1 MDPRDEKSKIWFSG
15 KFVDWKD
22 ATIHVMSHVI
32 HYGSAVFEGLR
43 CYDTARGAATFRLM
57 DHVRRLFDSAKIYRM
72 EIPFTQQQI
81 FEACLETVRINKLKS
96 AYLRPIAFR
105 GYNTL
110 GVDPRGVPIE
120 VVIGAL
126 NWGKYLGDEAINE
139 GVDVRVSSWTRIAPN
154 TFPAMAKCG
163 ANYMN
168 SQLIK
173 MEAAADGYVE
183 GIALDANGY
192 VSEGSGENIFVIRD
206 GRIYT
211 PPLGASVLP
220 GITRDSV
227 IRIATDLGYKVSEHL
242 IPRELLYIADEVFF
256 TGSAAEVSPIRSID
270 RIPIGSGKRGPITE
284 EIQRRFFDIIE
295 GKVDDPYQ
303 WLTYVY
309 EK

>member
-1 MDPRDEKSKIWFSG
+1 MDPRDEKGKIWFSG

-43 CYDTARGAATFRLM
+43 CYDTAKGSATFRLK

-72 EIPFTQQQI
+72 EIPFTQKQV
-81 FEACLETVRINKLKS
+81 FDACLETVRVNKLKS

-105 GYNTL
+105 GYKTL

-120 VVIGAL
+120 VVIATL

-154 TFPAMAKCG
+154 TFPAMAKSS

-173 MEAAADGYVE
+173 LEAAADGYVE
-183 GIALDANGY
+183 GIALDAGGY

-206 GRIYT
+206 EKILT

-227 IRIATDLGYKVSEHL
+227 ITLAREMGYHVCEQL

-284 EIQRRFFDIIE
+284 KLQRRFFDIIE
-295 GKVDDPYQ
+295 GKTDDPYG
-303 WLTYVY
+303 WLTFVY
-309 EK
+309 K